1 MVLNSNVAR
10 TKVTSV
16 YISYTI
22 VSRVIIATTDD
33 VIPLVVETLIHA
45 LSTVSIAKVPPSI
58 VVTHA
63 ASSKLKVTAGE
74 LSTLVILLSRNAHV
88 TFSANLEVFK
98 VGSNQWHINSQ
109 LNSWYTTKDGS
120 LRDGSKVRSTTR
132 VLRCS
137 TMVTYGIAEAANA
150 QHAISEFDG

>member
-1 MVLNSNVAR
+1 MVLNSYIGR
-10 TKVTSV
+10 TIESCC
-16 YISYTI
+16 ISYTI
-22 VSRVIIATTDD
+22 VGRIVIATTNYI
-33 VIPLVVETLIHA
+33 IPLIIECLKCRLCTISVTKE
-45 LSTVSIAKVPPSI
+45 VPI
-58 VVTHA
+58 IIVTHA
-63 ASSKLKVTAGE
+63 TSSKLEVAAGE